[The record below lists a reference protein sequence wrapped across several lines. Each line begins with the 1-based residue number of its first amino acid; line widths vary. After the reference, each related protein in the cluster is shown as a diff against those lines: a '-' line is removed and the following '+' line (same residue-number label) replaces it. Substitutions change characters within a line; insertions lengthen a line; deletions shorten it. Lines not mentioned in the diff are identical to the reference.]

1 MSEISNTI
9 DYQSVATKGREFLD
23 TNDTEACLKY
33 ILPILEKQNQVD
45 GFQSAETN
53 NFLIET
59 LQIAGEA
66 LLEQGNPQEA
76 YALLQKAVAADP
88 TGEKGGFEKFL
99 WLGQLT
105 GSREGL
111 EFYQKGIECLKRD
124 INTAGPEKIDTSEIR
139 FKRKKLS
146 DAFCAMIEIWMTD
159 LW

>member
-1 MSEISNTI
+1 MSDTI
-9 DYQSVATKGREFLD
+9 DYQTAVIKGREFLD

-33 ILPILEKQNQVD
+33 ILPILEKQNQID
-45 GFQSAETN
+45 EFQSAETN
-53 NFLIET
+53 NLLIET

-76 YALLQKAVAADP
+76 YSLLQKAAAADP

-111 EFYQKGIECLKRD
+111 EFYQKGIDCLKRD
-124 INTAGPEKIDTSEIR
+124 INQAGTARIDTSEIR